1 MYCAGRLASRQ
12 LHGIGIWNIGSALRL
27 STTAA
32 MCTRGSDATDRFF
45 ARLGDAPPVDSLD
58 STSIATIAQRLSHA
72 SNQGIP
78 SHLRFTQAAHSPS
91 NAAVLLLLCTV
102 NGQPSVLFE
111 ERSGRLNTHGG
122 EVCFPGGKADDM
134 DGESL
139 EATALRETWEEVGLP
154 GERIRVLGGIPPV
167 PDRSGRLRVH
177 TVVGV
182 LQGELDL
189 QALQVNRE
197 EVERAFVLP
206 LGWFYRADVREAV
219 RFRGTRW
226 IPQYRSDRDG
236 LVIWGLTAFILHE
249 FLCRIAKSPS
259 VIKRQEK

>member
-12 LHGIGIWNIGSALRL
+12 LHGIGSRSRGGLRCL
-27 STTAA
+27 STT
-32 MCTRGSDATDRFF
+32 DAGDRFF
-45 ARLGDAPPVDSLD
+45 ARLGDAPPVSALD
-58 STSIATIAQRLSHA
+58 STSIDTIARRLSHA
-72 SNQGIP
+72 SSQGTP
-78 SHLRFTQAAHSPS
+78 THLQFAQPTHPQS

-122 EVCFPGGKADDM
+122 EVCFPGGKADDT

-139 EATALRETWEEVGLP
+139 ETTALRETHEEVGLP
-154 GERIRVLGGIPPV
+154 AERIRVLGGIPPV

-177 TVVGV
+177 AVVGV
-182 LQGELDL
+182 LRGELDVRRL
-189 QALQVNRE
+189 RVNRE

-206 LGWFYRADVREAV
+206 LAWFYRADVREAV

-249 FLCRIAKSPS
+249 FLCRIARKPCA
-259 VIKRQEK
+259 VKQGGMGNCQG